1 MDKKM
6 ILHIILLGFLCSDLL
21 RGNPFKY
28 KEQTGEEEL
37 PGDLS
42 NPISHHAMFIVLPS
56 WLVC

>member
-1 MDKKM
+1 M
-6 ILHIILLGFLCSDLL
+6 IMHIILLGFLCSDLL
-21 RGNPFKY
+21 R
-28 KEQTGEEEL
+28 GEEEL